1 MPVVGREDGE
11 REGVDD
17 VEGEVVG
24 DSTPVV
30 ASGVDV
36 KVTLSDTLGDPL
48 TVKIPVVGREDNDKD
63 VEVVVE
69 GVTVGVAKFVVASEE
84 GDDVTVEDRL
94 GEDVGDATFVVA
106 SGDSV

>member
-30 ASGVDV
+30 ASGVEV

-84 GDDVTVEDRL
+84 GDDVTVEDWL
-94 GEDVGDATFVVA
+94 VEPLEV
-106 SGDSV
+106 